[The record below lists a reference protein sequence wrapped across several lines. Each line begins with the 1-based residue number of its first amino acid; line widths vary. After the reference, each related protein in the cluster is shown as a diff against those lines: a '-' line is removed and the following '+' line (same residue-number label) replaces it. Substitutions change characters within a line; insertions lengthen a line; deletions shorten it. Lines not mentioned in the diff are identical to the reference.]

1 MTLSYPLVA
10 LDRRTWAIDLSVAVA
25 AGLLWALA
33 LAAAPA
39 LGPWAYF
46 APAILGIL
54 MAAIG
59 AAALAIFGGPRAIVA
74 MIAFAVL
81 VPNLSFRDRA
91 LGETGLDWQNGIK
104 LAAWSVM
111 LMMAVRTRHLIWKAL
126 RDPGI
131 ALAALFGCLS
141 FASALW
147 SPVPGYTVA
156 CAVGNLAW
164 LSLAVIAAASLP
176 TAAFCRALLWALL
189 VEIVLALAAS
199 VFAPDFAWMPPSYME
214 TDFRLRGL
222 SGHPNLL
229 AQHAA
234 LLMLAL
240 LSVQDSKPLGRVS
253 MVSVLLLAS
262 LALILSGSRVTILA
276 IGLAWLLTEIRS
288 HRAAPHLLVGLAGV
302 VIVGVQILIAAP
314 DLGSILGALSRT
326 GSASEITTL
335 TGRTDLW
342 QIAWEHFLERP
353 LFGWGFNGT
362 EQLMADSVGRSFE
375 GNAVNAHN
383 AVLQSLMSL
392 GLVGS
397 IPVLGLF
404 LMLIYRCIR
413 FPDRI
418 RDRLLIYLVVLGFGE
433 AEPLSVPMV
442 LSFLLFWCLARDGV
456 KERPAAAI
464 PGSIPTG
471 IGAMVSP

>member
-1 MTLSYPLVA
+1 MNRRSWA
-10 LDRRTWAIDLSVAVA
+10 AKDRRTWAIDLSVVVAV
-25 AGLLWALA
+25 GILWALT
-33 LAAAPA
+33 LVVAPS

-46 APAILGIL
+46 APAILAML

-59 AAALAIFGGPRAIVA
+59 AAALAVSGGPRAITA

-81 VPNLSFRDRA
+81 VPNLNFRDRT
-91 LGETGLDWQNGIK
+91 LGDTGLDWQNGIK
-104 LAAWSVM
+104 LVTWSVM
-111 LMMAVRTRHLIWKAL
+111 LMMAVRYRHLIWKTL

-131 ALAALFGCLS
+131 ALAALFGCFSL
-141 FASALW
+141 ASALW
-147 SPVPGYTVA
+147 SPVPGYTIA

-176 TAAFCRALLWALL
+176 TAAFCRVLLWALL

-199 VFAPDFAWMPPSYME
+199 VLAPDFAWMPPSDME

-234 LLMLAL
+234 LLVLAL
-240 LSVQDSKPLGRVS
+240 LSVQDLKRLGKVS

-276 IGLAWLLTEIRS
+276 IGLAWLLTAIRS
-288 HRAAPHLLVGLAGV
+288 HKAAPHLLVGLAGV
-302 VIVGVQILIAAP
+302 VIIGVQVLIATP

-362 EQLMADSVGRSFE
+362 EQLMAGSVGRSFE

-397 IPVLGLF
+397 IPVFGLF
-404 LMLIYRCIR
+404 LILIYRCIR
-413 FPDRI
+413 FPDRT
-418 RDRLLIYLVVLGFGE
+418 RDRLIIYLIILGFGE
-433 AEPLSVPMV
+433 AEPFSVPMV
-442 LSFLLFWCLARDGV
+442 LSFLLFWCLARDV
-456 KERPAAAI
+456 FQQRPAAAL

-471 IGAMVSP
+471 IRAMVLP